1 VRLLR
6 RVAKWGFVY
15 SGDAPDD
22 EAAVAGDEESVV
34 SVLCRRQKE
43 KQAMTME
50 NVSES
55 TCSWSPIRV
64 PGERG
69 GRADPCWSEHW

>member
-1 VRLLR
+1 
-6 RVAKWGFVY
+6 
-15 SGDAPDD
+15 
-22 EAAVAGDEESVV
+22 
-34 SVLCRRQKE
+34 
-43 KQAMTME
+43 MTME

-69 GRADPCWSEHW
+69 GRANPCWSEHW